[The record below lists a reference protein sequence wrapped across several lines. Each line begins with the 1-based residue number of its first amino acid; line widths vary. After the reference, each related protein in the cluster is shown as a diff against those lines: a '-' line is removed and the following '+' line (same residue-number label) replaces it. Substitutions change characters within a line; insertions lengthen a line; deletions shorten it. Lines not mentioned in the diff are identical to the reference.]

1 MKIGIIG
8 YGKMGKAIEKISI
21 NKGYKIIFKIN
32 SKNLSELNKIN
43 VSKCDV
49 IIEFSNPKNAFKNIS
64 FCLKLGAK
72 VISGSTGWTQK
83 LEEAKKIC
91 LENSA
96 TFLFSENYSLGLNI
110 FLESVQ
116 KIASDSNKNKFKIE
130 ITETHHISKKDKPSG
145 TALLIK
151 EKISSEK
158 NKDSVKIKSV
168 RTGDVIGDHEIKYIY
183 ENEII
188 SLKHR
193 ALNRDIFAKGAILAA
208 EFVSNKTGVF
218 HMSDIIKN

>member
-8 YGKMGKAIEKISI
+8 YGKMGKAIERISI

-32 SKNLSELNKIN
+32 SKNLSELNRKNI
-43 VSKCDV
+43 SKCDV

-64 FCLKLGAK
+64 FCLKSGAK

-83 LEEAKKIC
+83 LEEVKEIC
-91 LENSA
+91 LKNSA
-96 TFLFSENYSLGLNI
+96 TFLFSENFSLGLNI
-110 FLESVQ
+110 FLESAQ
-116 KIASDSNKNKFKIE
+116 KIALDSNKNKFKIE
-130 ITETHHISKKDKPSG
+130 ITETHHLSKKDKPSG
-145 TALLIK
+145 TALLIE
-151 EKISSEK
+151 EKIS
-158 NKDSVKIKSV
+158 NDQNTDSVKIKSV

-188 SLKHR
+188 SLKHS

-218 HMSDIIKN
+218 HISDIIKN

>member
-8 YGKMGKAIEKISI
+8 YGKMGKEIEKFSI
-21 NKGYKIIFKIN
+21 DKGHKIIFKIN
-32 SKNLSELNKIN
+32 SKNLSELNKTN
-43 VSKCDV
+43 VYKCDV
-49 IIEFSNPKNAFKNIS
+49 IIEFSNPENAFKNIS

-83 LEEAKKIC
+83 LEEAKKLC

-96 TFLFSENYSLGLNI
+96 TFLFSENFSLGLNI
-110 FLESVQ
+110 FLESIQ

-130 ITETHHISKKDKPSG
+130 ITETHHLSKKDKPSG

-151 EKISSEK
+151 EKISS
-158 NKDSVKIKSV
+158 NQNTQSTKINSIRK
-168 RTGDVIGDHEIKYIY
+168 GNVIGDHEIKYIY

-208 EFVSNKTGVF
+208 EFIRNKKGIF

>member
-32 SKNLSELNKIN
+32 SKNLSELNKTN

-49 IIEFSNPKNAFKNIS
+49 VIEFSNPQNAFKNIS
-64 FCLKLGAK
+64 FCLKLGAR

-83 LEEAKKIC
+83 LDEVKKIC
-91 LENSA
+91 LKNSA
-96 TFLFSENYSLGLNI
+96 TFLFSENFSLGLNI

-116 KIASDSNKNKFKIE
+116 KIASDSNKSKFKVE
-130 ITETHHISKKDKPSG
+130 ITETHHLSKKDKPSG
-145 TALLIK
+145 TALLI
-151 EKISSEK
+151 EDKILSMQ
-158 NKDSVKIKSV
+158 NAQPTKIKSI
-168 RTGDVIGDHEIKYIY
+168 RRGDVIGDHEIKYIY

-193 ALNRDIFAKGAILAA
+193 ALNRHIFAKGAILAA
-208 EFVSNKTGVF
+208 EFISNKKGIF

>member
-8 YGKMGKAIEKISI
+8 YGKMGKAIEKIAI

-32 SKNLSELNKIN
+32 SNNLSELNKTNI
-43 VSKCDV
+43 SKCDV
-49 IIEFSNPKNAFKNIS
+49 VIEFSNPKNAFKNIS

-83 LEEAKKIC
+83 LDEAKKIC
-91 LENSA
+91 LESSA
-96 TFLFSENYSLGLNI
+96 TFLFSENFSLGLNI

-116 KIASDSNKNKFKIE
+116 KIALDSNKNKFKIE
-130 ITETHHISKKDKPSG
+130 IKETHHLSKKDKPSG

-151 EKISSEK
+151 DKISSVH
-158 NKDSVKIKSV
+158 NTNLTQIKSI
-168 RTGDVIGDHEIKYIY
+168 RTGDVIGDHEINYIY

-188 SLKHR
+188 SLKHKV
-193 ALNRDIFAKGAILAA
+193 LNRDIFAKGAILAA
-208 EFVSNKTGVF
+208 EFISNKTGVF
-218 HMSDIIKN
+218 RMSDIIKT

>member
-8 YGKMGKAIEKISI
+8 YGKMGKEIEKISI

-32 SKNLSELNKIN
+32 SKNLSELNKTN

-49 IIEFSNPKNAFKNIS
+49 IIEFSNPKDAFKNIS
-64 FCLKLGAK
+64 FCLKLGAR
-72 VISGSTGWTQK
+72 VISGTTGWTQK

-91 LENSA
+91 LERSA
-96 TFLFSENYSLGLNI
+96 AFLFSENFSLGLNI

-130 ITETHHISKKDKPSG
+130 ITETHHLSKKDKPSG
-145 TALLIK
+145 TALLI
-151 EKISSEK
+151 EHKILSMQ
-158 NKDSVKIKSV
+158 NARPTKIKSI
-168 RTGDVIGDHEIKYIY
+168 RRGNVIGDHEIKYIY

-193 ALNRDIFAKGAILAA
+193 ALNRNIFAKGAILAA
-208 EFVSNKTGVF
+208 EFICNKKGIF